1 MPKFIDFLLAKL
13 SSFSMGLNPVGIRL
27 GDGHCDTSLRNY
39 YPIFLIHR
47 NRLFLLAHNGWC
59 IKLVQRLQGIP
70 SHSARNRLRLN
81 QAGFHLLRQVHKHQ
95 NPSCVK
101 VLKAHNSRV
110 INISIHQKAPL
121 MMTGSFDGATKL
133 WILSK
138 NGLPESCIGCLHY
151 CCDSTKYV
159 TFHPEE
165 LKFAQSDNINVEL
178 YEISNFTQIGSSLTR
193 KAKLSGHTR
202 PIIAIKFHLEKYQFM
217 ATCSIDGRVGI
228 WFINHDYTAAR
239 LKMGQHDD
247 VVFCVAFHPKK
258 LLLASGS
265 RDSTVKLWDIAAD
278 FSSVKCVSIIQH
290 SSWVTALE
298 FHPSAEI
305 IVTGCSNGTV
315 NFWDFSSD
323 LSNPTCIT
331 TLRGHDG
338 TVNSVKFHENEHFLA
353 TSDWGGNVRIWL
365 ISPDGRHAKL
375 VGQYLHSSSPVF
387 CIAFHPTAQTLV
399 IGCEEGIV
407 EVLE

>member
-1 MPKFIDFLLAKL
+1 MPKFMSVLAKL
-13 SSFSMGLNPVGIRL
+13 AFFLNGLNPIGMRL
-27 GDGHCDTSLRNY
+27 GDGHCDTSLRE
-39 YPIFLIHR
+39 YPILLIHR

-59 IKLVQRLQGIP
+59 IKLVQRLQGP
-70 SHSARNRLRLN
+70 SSRFVRNRLSLNLN
-81 QAGFHLLRQVHKHQ
+81 QAGFRLLKQVHRHQ

-110 INISIHQKAPL
+110 INISIHPTAPL
-121 MMTGSFDGATKL
+121 MLTGSFDGATKL
-133 WILSK
+133 WYLSE
-138 NGLPESCIGCLHY
+138 NGLPQSCIGCLHY
-151 CCDSTKYV
+151 IGDLTKYV
-159 TFHPEE
+159 AFHPRQ
-165 LKFAQSDNINVEL
+165 LKFASSDNMHVEL

-193 KAKLSGHTR
+193 TARLSGHTR
-202 PIIAIKFHLEKYQFM
+202 PIIAITFHQMHPQFM
-217 ATCSIDGRVGI
+217 ATASVDGRVGI

-247 VVFCVAFHPKK
+247 VVFCVAFHPKM

-278 FSSVKCVSIIQH
+278 FSSVRCVSIIRH
-290 SSWVTALE
+290 SSSVTALE
-298 FHPSAEI
+298 FHPSAKI
-305 IVTGCSNGTV
+305 IVAGFSDGTV

-338 TVNSVKFHENEHFLA
+338 TVNSVKFHKNARFLA

-365 ISPDGRHAKL
+365 ISPDARHAKL

-387 CIAFHPTAQTLV
+387 CLAFHPTEQTVV
-399 IGCEEGIV
+399 IGCEGGTV
-407 EVLE
+407 KVLE